1 MSSSRSARQPG
12 AKQGKDPAAKQ
23 AEEQGPTL
31 REELPTLIA
40 AVAVALLIRT
50 FLFQTFYVPSDSMF
64 PTMLVGDHVFVN
76 KFFFGAR
83 IPWTE
88 VQLPRVRDPQRGEVV
103 VFNLARDGHGGIFP
117 ADRRKDLRT
126 DAFVKRLVG
135 LPGDRVAFRDQRL
148 ILNGEPVPLEPTGKQ
163 FTDSHG
169 RVFDV
174 VIETLGECRHYVL
187 DDPHMQHHDVPEM
200 TVMEDRYLF
209 MGDNRDNS
217 HDGRRF
223 GTVRIKELA
232 GPAGFLYW
240 SWNWNGGWLELL
252 NPLTWL
258 RNLTQETRWSR
269 FGGLSECFEEG
280 EDPPELP
287 TTAAG

>member
-1 MSSSRSARQPG
+1 MKEAASSEDER
-12 AKQGKDPAAKQ
+12 K
-23 AEEQGPTL
+23 PTFL
-31 REELPTLIA
+31 EELPTLIA

-83 IPWTE
+83 VPWTE
-88 VQLPRVRDPQRGEVV
+88 FQFPRLREPQRGEIV
-103 VFNLARDGHGGIFP
+103 VFHLARDPHGGIYP
-117 ADRRKDLRT
+117 ADQRSDLPT

-135 LPGDRVAFRDQRL
+135 LPGDRIAYRDQRL
-148 ILNGEPVPLEPTGKQ
+148 YFDGEPVPLEDTGQQ
-163 FTDSHG
+163 FTDSRG
-169 RVFDV
+169 RVFDII
-174 VIETLGECRHYVL
+174 IETLGECRHYIL
-187 DDPHMQHHDVPEM
+187 DDPDWQHQDMPEF
-200 TVMEDRYLF
+200 VVKEDRYFF

-232 GPAGFLYW
+232 GPAGLLYW
-240 SWNWNGGWLELL
+240 SWNWNGGWFELL

-258 RNLTQETRWSR
+258 SNLTGETRWAR
-269 FGGLSECFEEG
+269 FGGLGECFAL
-280 EDPPELP
+280 EDEPPP
-287 TTAAG
+287 PPVSAAG